1 MPKLEYFLTSFK
13 GTNKRGVKLA
23 LYSHVGNKTFPYWEQ
38 NIPTLGMKDKPQED
52 KWFTIGNSHVSQRR
66 SCLIPLSLSL
76 NLKPLQSPRVARWSQ
91 SC

>member
-38 NIPTLGMKDKPQED
+38 NIPTLGMKDEPQED
-52 KWFTIGNSHVSQRR
+52 KWFTIVTN
-66 SCLIPLSLSL
+66 
-76 NLKPLQSPRVARWSQ
+76 N
-91 SC
+91 